1 MKIITSYNVRLKT
14 EYISAMKQTV
24 MLYTD
29 AVRFYMDVI
38 LEEWNTFAGLS
49 TNEAVL
55 CAERLS
61 HATTAHPAPKY
72 DFDGRFPKF
81 PCYLRRAAIS
91 SAFGKCCA
99 YNSSLANWEKLDPAV
114 RKKAPGRPHITMEM
128 PAFYKGNMFVRTGDY
143 TARLKLFYR
152 NDWQYV
158 DVGLR
163 KCDVDYLLRHCGSRK
178 ESSPVLRHCH
188 KVWELCFSYEEDRI
202 LNKTP
207 DCMTSYFKNENYA
220 DGLLAAVTKTVE
232 ILNDSGEYT
241 ISQDDNY
248 VVETDTD
255 DDDLLVGMIVVI
267 VFIVV
272 LCVASA
278 FVDGGSG
285 SSSSGHYYSSG
296 YSSSSSS
303 SGSFGG
309 GGASG
314 GW

>member
-1 MKIITSYNVRLKT
+1 MRTKKRRLISFVSLSFALIIMTTLMLGFVVMASPTSDMLVIDNADMLTKEEEQTIESALYQIYKQTDIEYVVYLAPSLDGKTVEEASLEAGRKLGVGDKEDNTGLLIYVALADREFRMEVGYGLEGVIPDSQAKKII
-14 EYISAMKQTV
+14 
-24 MLYTD
+24 
-29 AVRFYMDVI
+29 
-38 LEEWNTFAGLS
+38 
-49 TNEAVL
+49 
-55 CAERLS
+55 
-61 HATTAHPAPKY
+61 
-72 DFDGRFPKF
+72 
-81 PCYLRRAAIS
+81 
-91 SAFGKCCA
+91 
-99 YNSSLANWEKLDPAV
+99 
-114 RKKAPGRPHITMEM
+114 
-128 PAFYKGNMFVRTGDY
+128 
-143 TARLKLFYR
+143 
-152 NDWQYV
+152 
-158 DVGLR
+158 
-163 KCDVDYLLRHCGSRK
+163 
-178 ESSPVLRHCH
+178 
-188 KVWELCFSYEEDRI
+188 
-202 LNKTP
+202 

-241 ISQDDNY
+241 ISQ
-248 VVETDTD
+248 

-309 GGASG
+309 GSFGGGGASG